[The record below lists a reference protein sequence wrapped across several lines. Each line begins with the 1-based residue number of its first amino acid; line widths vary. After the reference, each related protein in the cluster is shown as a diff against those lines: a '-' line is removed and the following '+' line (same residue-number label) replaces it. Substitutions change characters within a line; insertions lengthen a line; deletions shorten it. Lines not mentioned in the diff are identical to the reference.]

1 MNRFFLALF
10 SLPISV
16 LAEGGLSDRPHIYV
30 EGRAEIQKPAD
41 MLTLKFDLVGSAPD
55 QAKASKVFAMLK
67 ERKVANSDVI
77 AENIRTEPQFE
88 QDAK

>member
-16 LAEGGLSDRPHIYV
+16 LAEGGLPDRPPIYV

-77 AENIRTEPQFE
+77 AENIRAEPQFE